1 MLTRR
6 EFGDYLR
13 FSERAHETSLSE
25 LRKHSGL
32 SEPMLKY
39 ELHRMRRAGCVYSP
53 SRGRYR
59 FVDPGIW
66 ASVVRASKKFPKLPD
81 LAGLYALEG
90 ILGVSIYGS
99 WARGEASQSSDYD
112 LLIVVRDPSC
122 AKGLDQKP
130 PGADVRVLG
139 LEDVIA
145 LIKKDPIQIVPILR
159 ESVPVYGGE
168 LLEYLKNLKFDKGQ
182 LLASLHEALASID
195 LAEAIV
201 SAGEDE
207 EVDSALL
214 YPPMLRFRQYCLVR
228 SILEGIPGTL
238 KQAEEIAEKHGL
250 GKKEFRD
257 LYEAFRLEQ
266 RGVQIKI
273 KKTRLLKFL
282 KLTRK
287 LVKGYV
293 RKHRPKKTPTERL
306 RRLGELKEEFM
317 EVLHA
322 AEKTAAKKYRLA

>member
-6 EFGDYLR
+6 EFEDYLR
-13 FSERAHETSLSE
+13 FSERARETSLSE

-66 ASVVRASKKFPKLPD
+66 VSVIQASKKFPRLPD

-99 WARGEASQSSDYD
+99 WARGEASRSSDYD

-122 AKGLDQKP
+122 AKGLNQKP
-130 PGADVRVLG
+130 PSADVRVLG
-139 LEDVIA
+139 LDDVIA

-159 ESVPVYGGE
+159 EGIPVYGGE
-168 LLEYLKNLKFDKGQ
+168 LLEYLKNLKFDEGQ
-182 LLASLHEALASID
+182 LLASLHEALASIN
-195 LAEAIV
+195 LAKTIV
-201 SAGEDE
+201 LASEDE

-214 YPPMLRFRQYCLVR
+214 YPLMLRFRQYCLVR

-238 KQAEEIAEKHGL
+238 RQAEEIAEKHGL
-250 GKKEFRD
+250 GEKEFRG
-257 LYEAFRLEQ
+257 LYKAFRSEQ

-282 KLTRK
+282 KLTQT
-287 LVKGYV
+287 LVKSYV
-293 RKHRPKKTPTERL
+293 QKHRPREIATERL
-306 RRLGELKEEFM
+306 RRLGELKEEFQ
-317 EVLHA
+317 EVLRA
-322 AEKTAAKKYRLA
+322 AEKTAAERHRLA